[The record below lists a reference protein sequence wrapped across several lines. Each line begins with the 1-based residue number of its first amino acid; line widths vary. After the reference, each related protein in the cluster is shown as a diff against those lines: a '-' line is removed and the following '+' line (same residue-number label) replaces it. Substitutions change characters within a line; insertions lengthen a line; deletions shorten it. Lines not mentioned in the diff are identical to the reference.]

1 MDGKRQKFQLRRQR
15 HNRQRILAFC
25 LIFSLVLSNLNFGS
39 MLTYATEGKRRTF
52 EIGSDVKAVLKDG
65 VLTVKGYGDKEIS
78 VAIRLHLQN
87 MQMKSGHWSLRMG
100 LPILGAVSFMGW
112 ADYRGSLYC
121 LKVLWESGIMRFPEK
136 VRSRPHG
143 SL

>member
-1 MDGKRQKFQLRRQR
+1 
-15 HNRQRILAFC
+15 
-25 LIFSLVLSNLNFGS
+25 
-39 MLTYATEGKRRTF
+39 MLTYATEGNRRTF

-65 VLTVKGYGDKEIS
+65 VLTVKGYGDTRDFSCDTAPFAEYADEIRTL
-78 VAIRLHLQN
+78 VIED
-87 MQMKSGHWSLRMG
+87 G
-100 LPILGAVSFMGW
+100 LPILGAVSFYGLGGLQ
-112 ADYRGSLYC
+112 GSLYC